1 MKNVVYKATS
11 CLSVILT
18 LILIYD
24 LIRELREGMS
34 VSDINFLPFLTS
46 LIVVANGV
54 LAFLLLIGKIKPQKT
69 FINPSDLCHNTYVLT
84 VVSDFIQLNSF
95 MYLIKKIN

>member
-54 LAFLLLIGKIKPQKT
+54 LAFLLLIGKIKPQKHLLILQIFVIIPT
-69 FINPSDLCHNTYVLT
+69 CLLLYQILFNST
-84 VVSDFIQLNSF
+84 VSCT
-95 MYLIKKIN
+95 